1 MARSDINSVL
11 IDNLIGNNLL
21 QTLTSIDQIRN
32 ENWSLCQ
39 SSHLLLS
46 RKDSDQ
52 QPTHL
57 SGRLC
62 GLSSSLLS
70 LSLSLSLSIS
80 LTDRQ
85 RHLERILLL
94 CESHSIPATQ
104 FEITFL
110 MSCLQYESA
119 QCDVVVLEVSLCL
132 SPVSPSSLLICPS
145 PCPVGGLW
153 WRMGCNKCHPV
164 ISLHYLL
171 CWSVHLLF
179 RLISVPQ
186 G

>member
-1 MARSDINSVL
+1 MKTGLFVSPHISSFRERIQINNQLISPEDFVVL
-11 IDNLIGNNLL
+11 VP
-21 QTLTSIDQIRN
+21 
-32 ENWSLCQ
+32 
-39 SSHLLLS
+39 H
-46 RKDSDQ
+46 
-52 QPTHL
+52 
-57 SGRLC
+57 
-62 GLSSSLLS
+62 SSL
-70 LSLSLSLSIS
+70 S

-153 WRMGCNKCHPV
+153 WRMGCNKCHPI